1 MLSQRQAAL
10 LKLIIGEYVS
20 TAEPVGS
27 KSIADKYRLGY
38 SSATIRNEMA
48 DLEGAGYITHPH
60 TSAGR
65 VPSDRGYRYYVE
77 TMDAEQVLPD
87 AIQRTIRHQFHQVE
101 MEIEEWA
108 RLAASVLA
116 RVVQNATLVTLPKSP
131 DVRLHRV
138 ELVELHESLA
148 MLILVLR
155 EARVKQH
162 MVSLPIPADQR
173 LLYEVSGR
181 LNSLIAGAGASE
193 VERVLRDA
201 DLNPIE
207 HQVLTAT
214 LKSLQSFA
222 KAGSDEVNV
231 AGLPDVLS
239 QPEFRGKD
247 RARELAGVFSR
258 PGPLADALGALVGDE
273 SFQVIIGAENSDSD
287 MKDLSVVL
295 ANYGL
300 PGEMSGLIGVLG
312 PTRMS
317 YDRAIPTVRFLSSL
331 MTELVREVHG

>member
-1 MLSQRQAAL
+1 MLSERQAAL
-10 LKLIIGEYVS
+10 LKLIVGEYVS
-20 TAEPVGS
+20 TASPVGS

-38 SSATIRNEMA
+38 SSATIRNDMA

-65 VPSDRGYRYYVE
+65 VPSDLGYRYYVE
-77 TMDAEQVLPD
+77 AFNQDQALPD

-138 ELVELHESLA
+138 ELVELHASLA

-162 MVSLPIPADQR
+162 MVSLAIPADQR
-173 LLYEVSGR
+173 LLYEVSAK

-193 VERVLRDA
+193 VEHVIQEAELSP
-201 DLNPIE
+201 LEQQIL
-207 HQVLTAT
+207 VAT
-214 LKSLQSFA
+214 LKSLQSLA
-222 KAGSDEVNV
+222 KSGSEEVNV

-239 QPEFRGKD
+239 QPEFHNTD
-247 RARELAGVFSR
+247 RARQIAGVFSR
-258 PGPLADALGALVGDE
+258 PGPLADALGAMVGDE
-273 SFQVIIGAENSDSD
+273 NFQVIIGAENSDSD
-287 MKDLSVVL
+287 MRDLSVVL
-295 ANYGL
+295 ASYGL

-312 PTRMS
+312 PTRMP

-331 MTELVREVHG
+331 MTEMVREVHG